1 MNLSD
6 FHTISYFDILAFNEH
21 SDHAPISF
29 HLPLKMCTTENNK
42 ENGTGSISRKIVW
55 DKTKLDNFKLKL
67 QDNIEAFNQTINRA
81 ANESIDDT
89 VQSFTRLLH
98 DMAFDTF
105 GKTFK
110 TKNNTTEH
118 TKTTNE
124 WFDESC
130 SNAMGDFNMAR
141 NAFNRVRNDETRR
154 NFTRT
159 RTRYNKVK
167 KKAKQQFKLKEG
179 QRISKLAKRDSRKF
193 WKNIRQTFKKKRDEA
208 DSLSID
214 DLYAHFK
221 SVFDESQG
229 NTNQNNI
236 PNDKQND
243 SNNTEH
249 MNQNIFDEELDFDST
264 ESELR
269 RAVFAQKDNTSPGID
284 SISSEILKAS
294 YDVISPSLLYLYNRM
309 FRNGE
314 YPRSWGDGIIT
325 PIFKKGDVNDAG
337 NYRGITLINVLV
349 KIYSQL
355 LLNRLTSWAEIHE
368 QITKN
373 QFGFQKG
380 KSIVDCI
387 CILHSVIS
395 KILDSGEKLYCVFID
410 FEKMFW

>member
-1 MNLSD
+1 MLDFNGLRLIDLCQSTGLLIANGRLSNDQNIGNFTFCSHLGQSAVDYLLMNFSD
-6 FHTISYFDILAFNEH
+6 FRTISYFDILAFNEH
-21 SDHAPISF
+21 SDLATISF

-42 ENGTGSISRKIVW
+42 ENGAGSISRKIVL

-67 QDNIEAFNQTINRA
+67 QDNIEAFKQTINRA

-110 TKNNTTEH
+110 TKNYTTEH

-130 SNAMGDFNMAR
+130 SNARSDFNVAR

-179 QRISKLAKRDSRKF
+179 QRISKLAKRDSQILE
-193 WKNIRQTFKKKRDEA
+193 NIPQTFKNKRDEA

-214 DLYAHFK
+214 DLYAYFK
-221 SVFDESQG
+221 SVFDESQE

-236 PNDKQND
+236 PNDNQND

-249 MNQNIFDEELDFDST
+249 MN
-264 ESELR
+264 
-269 RAVFAQKDNTSPGID
+269 
-284 SISSEILKAS
+284 
-294 YDVISPSLLYLYNRM
+294 
-309 FRNGE
+309 
-314 YPRSWGDGIIT
+314 
-325 PIFKKGDVNDAG
+325 
-337 NYRGITLINVLV
+337 
-349 KIYSQL
+349 
-355 LLNRLTSWAEIHE
+355 
-368 QITKN
+368 
-373 QFGFQKG
+373 
-380 KSIVDCI
+380 
-387 CILHSVIS
+387 
-395 KILDSGEKLYCVFID
+395 
-410 FEKMFW
+410 